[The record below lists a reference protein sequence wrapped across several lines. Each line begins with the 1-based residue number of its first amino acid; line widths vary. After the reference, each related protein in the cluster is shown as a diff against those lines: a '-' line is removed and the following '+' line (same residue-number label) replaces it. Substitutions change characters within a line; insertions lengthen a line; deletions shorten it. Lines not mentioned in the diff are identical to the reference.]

1 MLAPSVSY
9 QISSLLWTRVS
20 FEQSRCCSPHRLQ
33 GVRQLSEAGSAAMGS
48 LSRLLRLRPARD
60 WSSSAIFP
68 FNCPMVPSACF
79 WSPSGFSISWRLL
92 PPFPLLGRGGRGEAG
107 AKRLLKKWFP
117 VFCLQSAG
125 GGGGEE
131 QGWGVFLFAWRGVA
145 RIFNSAVI
153 RPHCL

>member
-33 GVRQLSEAGSAAMGS
+33 GVRQLSEAGSAAMGVFHDYS
-48 LSRLLRLRPARD
+48 GWGPLAIGLAPRSSRSTVRWFHQHVFEALRG
-60 WSSSAIFP
+60 
-68 FNCPMVPSACF
+68 
-79 WSPSGFSISWRLL
+79 SPLAEGFF
-92 PPFPLLGRGGRGEAG
+92 PPFPYSGEEEEG
-107 AKRLLKKWFP
+107 KL
-117 VFCLQSAG
+117 VQSVYWRNG
-125 GGGGEE
+125 FRSSVCKVPGGEE
-131 QGWGVFLFAWRGVA
+131 QGWVVLLFACRGVA

>member
-20 FEQSRCCSPHRLQ
+20 FEQSRCCPPHRLQ
-33 GVRQLSEAGSAAMGS
+33 GVRQLLEAGSASMGS

-79 WSPSGFSISWRLL
+79 WSPSGFSIRWRLL
-92 PPFPLLGRGGRGEAG
+92 PTLSFTRVRRKRGSWCKAFIEEMVSGLPS
-107 AKRLLKKWFP
+107 AKCR
-117 VFCLQSAG
+117 
-125 GGGGEE
+125 GGEE
-131 QGWGVFLFAWRGVA
+131 QGWVVLLFACRGVA

>member
-92 PPFPLLGRGGRGEAG
+92 PPFPLLGWGGRGEAG

-125 GGGGEE
+125 GGGG
-131 QGWGVFLFAWRGVA
+131 GTRLGGFVV
-145 RIFNSAVI
+145 
-153 RPHCL
+153 CLKGRSQDL

>member
-92 PPFPLLGRGGRGEAG
+92 LPFPLLGWGGRGEAG

-125 GGGGEE
+125 GGGG
-131 QGWGVFLFAWRGVA
+131 GGTRLGGFVV
-145 RIFNSAVI
+145 
-153 RPHCL
+153 CLKGRSQDL